1 MKNEIVKIT
10 EEDIKSKIY
19 IIRGKEVM
27 LDSDLA
33 KLYECKNGTK
43 SINQAVKR
51 NINKFPETFYFQ
63 LTKLELEELQSQIG
77 TANKMAR
84 TIPYVFTEHGVAM
97 LASVINTS
105 IADDISVKI
114 INAFVSMRHILLNSI
129 DYQKELFIIQNKIL
143 EHDNR
148 IMEHDSM
155 FEKMFSEYSTKE
167 YLKSKLIFENQI
179 YDSYSFLLDI
189 LNKAKEEIIIID
201 NYCDKKVLDL
211 ISKIGVNVI
220 VISKNINIELIDKY
234 QKQYNNLTI
243 KNNDTIHDRFII
255 MDKKIGYHL
264 GSSIKDIGKKCSYI
278 DMIEDEELKL
288 LIEYIKKG
296 N

>member
-1 MKNEIVKIT
+1 MNNTLVKIT

-97 LASVINTS
+97 LASVINTP
-105 IADDISVKI
+105 IADEISVKI

-143 EHDNR
+143 EHDNKL
-148 IMEHDSM
+148 IEHDSM
-155 FEKMFSEYSTKE
+155 F
-167 YLKSKLIFENQI
+167 
-179 YDSYSFLLDI
+179 
-189 LNKAKEEIIIID
+189 
-201 NYCDKKVLDL
+201 KK
-211 ISKIGVNVI
+211 
-220 VISKNINIELIDKY
+220 
-234 QKQYNNLTI
+234 
-243 KNNDTIHDRFII
+243 
-255 MDKKIGYHL
+255 
-264 GSSIKDIGKKCSYI
+264 
-278 DMIEDEELKL
+278 
-288 LIEYIKKG
+288 
-296 N
+296 

>member
-1 MKNEIVKIT
+1 MNNTLVKIT

-97 LASVINTS
+97 LASVINTP
-105 IADDISVKI
+105 IADEISVKI

-143 EHDNR
+143 EHDNKL
-148 IMEHDSM
+148 IEHDSK
-155 FEKMFSEYSTKE
+155 FEKIFSEYSSKE
-167 YLKSKLIFENQI
+167 YLKSKLIFENEI
-179 YDSYSFLLDI
+179 YDAYSFILDI
-189 LNKAKEEIIIID
+189 LNKSKEEIIIID
-201 NYCDKKVLDL
+201 NYYDKKVLDL
-211 ISKIGVNVI
+211 ISKIGVKVI

-243 KNNDTIHDRFII
+243 KNNDSIHDRFII
-255 MDKKIGYHL
+255 IDKREGYYL

-278 DMIEDEELKL
+278 DMIEDEELDKL
-288 LIEYIKKG
+288 IKYIKKG

>member
-1 MKNEIVKIT
+1 MNNTLVKIT

-43 SINQAVKR
+43 SINQAVKG

-97 LASVINTS
+97 LASVINTP
-105 IADDISVKI
+105 IADEISVKI

-129 DYQKELFIIQNKIL
+129 DYQKELLNSSFYFFRGI
-143 EHDNR
+143 
-148 IMEHDSM
+148 
-155 FEKMFSEYSTKE
+155 
-167 YLKSKLIFENQI
+167 
-179 YDSYSFLLDI
+179 YSFH
-189 LNKAKEEIIIID
+189 
-201 NYCDKKVLDL
+201 
-211 ISKIGVNVI
+211 G
-220 VISKNINIELIDKY
+220 
-234 QKQYNNLTI
+234 
-243 KNNDTIHDRFII
+243 
-255 MDKKIGYHL
+255 
-264 GSSIKDIGKKCSYI
+264 
-278 DMIEDEELKL
+278 
-288 LIEYIKKG
+288 
-296 N
+296 